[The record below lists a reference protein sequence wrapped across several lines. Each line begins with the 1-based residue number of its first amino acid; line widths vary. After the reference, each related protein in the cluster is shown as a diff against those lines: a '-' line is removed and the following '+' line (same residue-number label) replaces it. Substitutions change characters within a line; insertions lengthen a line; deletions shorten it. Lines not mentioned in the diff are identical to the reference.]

1 MTEAQIDNAIA
12 TCVIGLTRH
21 VMDCGAKP
29 IDEAYRDVYGSELYK
44 LIANPSTRLF
54 LSPNKELIRLYD
66 TERTAGVSELYK
78 VIA

>member
-1 MTEAQIDNAIA
+1 MTEAQIDNAIS

-21 VMDCGAKP
+21 VMDCEAKA

-66 TERTAGVSELYK
+66 TERTAGVAELYK
-78 VIA
+78 AIA